1 MYVLQERFIKFFFLK
16 ANYGSAKHLI
26 DLGQLHEHPGRGVSM
41 TTAVMPG
48 LSWNSEESYMY
59 YSNKNLQ
66 ASRTIFH
73 EQKLKSTYSSIYD
86 CLSVISTVLF
96 DYALTSYMQ
105 IL

>member
-16 ANYGSAKHLI
+16 ANYGSAKHLN

-73 EQKLKSTYSSIYD
+73 EQKLMVLILLFMTVYLLFQQSYLIT
-86 CLSVISTVLF
+86 LSP
-96 DYALTSYMQ
+96 LTCK
-105 IL
+105 